1 MNNIDTKLNSSYSRK
16 LAYTNCA
23 CHMNNMNTELNSRRN
38 GNMNTNFLHEGN
50 AGTNT
55 NTNTNI
61 IQDNSVNTQLQKI
74 TIDQFLEDLDKEY
87 GANTFTKYLDAF
99 KE

>member
-1 MNNIDTKLNSSYSRK
+1 
-16 LAYTNCA
+16 
-23 CHMNNMNTELNSRRN
+23 
-38 GNMNTNFLHEGN
+38 MNTNFLHEGN
-50 AGTNT
+50 AETNT

-74 TIDQFLEDLDKEY
+74 TIEQFLEDLDKEY

-99 KE
+99 KKQEVDVLDIINFKDNDWITLGIEKVGPKSKIIRALDKYNK